1 MPAPPKG
8 GAFFVV
14 AVQFSAEIQSCLPGN
29 HPFRLLPL
37 VAATFPKGTA
47 EPSQSRLTACQLPR
61 GGSFI
66 SAYRQMRKS
75 SPFGGA
81 GAVAPERVGVPL
93 GNLLSE
99 AKLRGQTY
107 LFVSKSVRNAPDGCF
122 SPAVPVYWIRF
133 PILTPALDF
142 TQGFD
147 TFLTRRNR
155 VLRPL
160 AAHPIQTT
168 LWNKC

>member
-1 MPAPPKG
+1 M
-8 GAFFVV
+8 V
-14 AVQFSAEIQSCLPGN
+14 AVQFPAEVQSCLPGSYL
-29 HPFRLLPL
+29 FRLLPL

-93 GNLLSE
+93 R
-99 AKLRGQTY
+99 A
-107 LFVSKSVRNAPDGCF
+107 D
-122 SPAVPVYWIRF
+122 F
-133 PILTPALDF
+133 P
-142 TQGFD
+142 
-147 TFLTRRNR
+147 
-155 VLRPL
+155 RPGEDV
-160 AAHPIQTT
+160 A
-168 LWNKC
+168 